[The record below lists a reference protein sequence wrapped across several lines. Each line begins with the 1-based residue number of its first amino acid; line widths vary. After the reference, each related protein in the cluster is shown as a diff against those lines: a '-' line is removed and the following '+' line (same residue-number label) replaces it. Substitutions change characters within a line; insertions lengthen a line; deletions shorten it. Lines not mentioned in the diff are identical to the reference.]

1 MQQLAVQSLSGN
13 VQLPAAAIIEALSLS
28 RATHYRHK
36 LSAAQPDPDIQLRDH
51 IQRLAPAWPYYE
63 QAQKLAREMGTPEN
77 PTKLGNLLVDAEEA
91 ARSGDL
97 KTAIKKYAE
106 AKRMEPLLAP

>member
-51 IQRLAPAWPYYE
+51 IQRLALAWPYYGYRRITAE
-63 QAQKLAREMGTPEN
+63 LHRQGLQAKQNSQPIFS
-77 PTKLGNLLVDAEEA
+77 
-91 ARSGDL
+91 RSQDCW
-97 KTAIKKYAE
+97 
-106 AKRMEPLLAP
+106 